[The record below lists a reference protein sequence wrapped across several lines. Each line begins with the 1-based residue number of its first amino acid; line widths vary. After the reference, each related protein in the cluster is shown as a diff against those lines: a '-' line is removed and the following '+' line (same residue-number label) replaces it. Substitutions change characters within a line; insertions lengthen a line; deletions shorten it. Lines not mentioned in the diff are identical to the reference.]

1 MPEDITGIIE
11 EAIKHYRPGGE
22 FAGVRTEQLAEKKAT
37 IIPEMRAELVGR
49 GLAGTTV
56 GAAIPGRFEREV
68 AKPWRTETEM
78 LRSARLMEA
87 ILSKAGFME
96 RAEARQSTE
105 DLAREEME
113 LRERLQSEALSA
125 QERFAAEQRL
135 HEIRMQQ
142 RAATGGA
149 GTTIPWGSYG
159 ALRDTGGDAGAGAG
173 AGAGIGQH
181 PGAYPSPFDGGDG
194 AIPEGWR
201 FEPGDMGGTWSPLAG
216 PGEPGYDPSQWAAGG
231 AYTSQQREWAK
242 VTGTPLAQVQPM
254 GPGGGVISGYEQSG
268 GVIDKYRQLAQGY

>member
-1 MPEDITGIIE
+1 MPEDITAIIE

-22 FAGVRTEQLAEKKAT
+22 FAGVRAEQLAEKKAT
-37 IIPEMRAELVGR
+37 IVPEMRAELVGR

-68 AKPWRTETEM
+68 AKPWRTQTEM
-78 LRSARLMEA
+78 LRSARLMES
-87 ILSKAGFME
+87 ILAKAGFAE
-96 RAEARQSTE
+96 RAEARKSAE

-135 HEIRMQQ
+135 HEIGMQQ
-142 RAATGGA
+142 RATGGA
-149 GTTIPWGSYG
+149 GATIPWGSYG
-159 ALRDTGGDAGAGAG
+159 ALAGDEGGVGAG

-181 PGAYPSPFDGGDG
+181 PGTYPSPFDGGDG

-201 FEPGDMGGTWSPLAG
+201 FTPGNMGGTWSPLAR
-216 PGEPGYDPSQWAAGG
+216 PGEPGYDPSQWGSGVSAGG
-231 AYTSQQREWAK
+231 DITYHAPW
-242 VTGTPLAQVQPM
+242 GT
-254 GPGGGVISGYEQSG
+254 GGGVSPQSPGGLRGFGGGY
-268 GVIDKYRQLAQGY
+268 K